1 MNWKNRLTNYNF
13 WISLVSA
20 VLLIMQAFN
29 FEFDIANLS
38 EIATALLGLLVVIG
52 IISNPTKSNS
62 QSKAEDTKQTNSN
75 SNDQKQ
81 SAESNVLTG
90 DTKESVDSMPS
101 HKQNEDNSSACKDD
115 FKVLIEKIS
124 SDIAVETGIMKENV
138 ANVVNEIIKTYEEGE
153 FMLETENKE
162 VENTIEEKIENE
174 IGEQN
179 IENNLEEI
187 AEELIE
193 KEEIEISEE
202 LAESVEEEYVEF
214 KNLEIEEEFVD
225 MIEPSIDDEN
235 ISEEIILLNEITEN
249 EEVIEEIVSEPI
261 EEEIKEEINQ
271 DTIEIQD
278 ELKEEVISFKI
289 VN

>member
-62 QSKAEDTKQTNSN
+62 QPKPEEAKPENSKDENQSTDLNVSN
-75 SNDQKQ
+75 
-81 SAESNVLTG
+81 G
-90 DTKESVDSMPS
+90 GIKENFDSMPS
-101 HKQNEDNSSACKDD
+101 GEQNEDNSGIGEDD

-124 SDIAVETGIMKENV
+124 SDIASETGIMKENV

-162 VENTIEEKIENE
+162 VENSTEEKIENE
-174 IGEQN
+174 VV
-179 IENNLEEI
+179 ENTFEDYVEEI
-187 AEELIE
+187 AEELLE
-193 KEEIEISEE
+193 KDDIEINEE
-202 LAESVEEEYVEF
+202 LAELVEEEYIQF
-214 KNLEIEEEFVD
+214 KTIENEEELMNAKETSIEEEEVSTEF
-225 MIEPSIDDEN
+225 
-235 ISEEIILLNEITEN
+235 EICD
-249 EEVIEEIVSEPI
+249 
-261 EEEIKEEINQ
+261 EEIKEE
-271 DTIEIQD
+271 TVEVHEEIQ
-278 ELKEEVISFKI
+278 ENVFVEQKNETQEETIEEVISFKI